1 MDEIEVREMRGEAQE
16 GGAEQAEMARTERLT
31 MKMEAKTCTNDDRK
45 TLNNESHLNDEL
57 SIQKQAEESVQQ
69 ESLCGD
75 KNCIGKR
82 IDGDQNGVHNSASN
96 CGLIS
101 PTAYEE
107 PKWGASETR

>member
-1 MDEIEVREMRGEAQE
+1 MDEIEVQEMRGEAQE

-31 MKMEAKTCTNDDRK
+31 MKMEAKPCTNDDRK
-45 TLNNESHLNDEL
+45 TLNNESLDEL

-75 KNCIGKR
+75 KNGIGKR
-82 IDGDQNGVHNSASN
+82 IDGDQNGVHHSASN